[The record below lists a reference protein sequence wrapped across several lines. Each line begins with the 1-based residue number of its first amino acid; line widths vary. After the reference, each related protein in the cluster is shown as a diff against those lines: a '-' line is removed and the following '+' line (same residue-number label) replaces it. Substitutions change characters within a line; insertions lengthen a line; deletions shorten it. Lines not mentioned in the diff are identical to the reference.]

1 MKTKTKMISLVA
13 SFRDPGGFLFTRDGV
28 LYRQVN
34 KAYAEDYTRLMDSG
48 LYEKLVKAG
57 LLIPHTES
65 DTQAADEKRLFKV
78 LCPERVPFI
87 SYPYEWSF
95 SQLKD
100 AALATLSIQ
109 KRALKRGMSL
119 KDASAYNLQ
128 FHKGKPVLIDT
139 LSFETYK
146 EGEPWV
152 AYRQFCQHFLAPLAL
167 MVYRDVRLS
176 QLLRVYIDGVPLDLA
191 SRLLPVRTR
200 WNLGLSAH
208 IHLHASAQKRYAD
221 VALTEARGKRKLSK
235 DALLSLIENLRHTVR
250 KLEWKPAGTEWINY
264 YSANNYTG
272 IAFEHKK
279 ALVEYWLSRLSPKT
293 IWDLGANTGVFSRIA
308 AETGA
313 YVISSDIDPAAVDG
327 NYRQVKESNQ
337 QNLLPMVLD
346 LTNPSP
352 SIGWQ
357 NRERDSF
364 LQRGP
369 ADVVLALAL
378 VHHLAISNNVPL
390 ERVAE
395 FFAGCSEWLI
405 VEFVPKSDSQVQ
417 KLLRSRVDI
426 FNEYTRTGFESAFGQ
441 WYTIQSSSLVRD
453 SERWLFLMKRKC
465 HGNRCWLI

>member
-1 MKTKTKMISLVA
+1 MMKTKMKTKTKTISLVS
-13 SFRDPGGFLFTRDGV
+13 SFRDPGGFLFTREGV

-34 KAYAEDYTRLMDSG
+34 QVCAEDYTRLMDSG

-65 DTQAADEKRLFKV
+65 DTQPADDKRAFKV
-78 LCPERVPFI
+78 LCPEVVPFI

-95 SQLKD
+95 GQLQD
-100 AALATLSIQ
+100 AALVTLSIQ
-109 KRALKRGMSL
+109 KRALRLGMSL
-119 KDASAYNLQ
+119 KDASAYNIQ
-128 FHKGKPVLIDT
+128 FYKGKPVLIDT
-139 LSFETYK
+139 LSFEIYK

-152 AYRQFCQHFLAPLAL
+152 GYRQFCQHFLAPLAL
-167 MVYRDVRLS
+167 MAYRDVRLS
-176 QLLRVYIDGVPLDLA
+176 QLLRVYIDGVPLDIA
-191 SRLLPVRTR
+191 SQLLPGRTR
-200 WNLGLSAH
+200 WNLGLSPH
-208 IHLHASAQKRYAD
+208 IHLHARAQKHFAD
-221 VALTEARGKRKLSK
+221 VSVNDARGKRKMSK
-235 DALLSLIENLRHTVR
+235 EALLGLIESLRSSIR
-250 KLEWKPAGTEWINY
+250 KLEWKPGGTEWADY
-264 YSANNYTG
+264 YSDNNYTG
-272 IAFEHKK
+272 SAFEHKK
-279 ALVEYWLSRLSPKT
+279 VLVGDWLSKLAPKI

-313 YVISSDIDPAAVDG
+313 YVISSDIDPAAVEA
-327 NYRQVKESNQ
+327 NYRLVKESNQ
-337 QNLLPMVLD
+337 GDLLPLVLD

-352 SIGWQ
+352 SLGWE

-395 FFAGCSEWLI
+395 FLSGCGEWLI

-426 FNEYTRTGFESAFGQ
+426 FKEYTHSGFESAFGQ
-441 WYTIQSSSLVRD
+441 WFTIQASSLVRD
-453 SERWLFLMKRKC
+453 SERWLFLMRRK
-465 HGNRCWLI
+465 